1 MINLVLAKKGT
12 ENLMID
18 RNLDVIALC
27 DKAER
32 KSEGVLETET
42 NQRREELFHGLC
54 GSELRKKKKK
64 KREVNVCMTQITWMV
79 SAQTKGTKGR
89 TQFRGREIAWPLLCR

>member
-1 MINLVLAKKGT
+1 
-12 ENLMID
+12 MID

-64 KREVNVCMTQITWMV
+64 KER
-79 SAQTKGTKGR
+79 
-89 TQFRGREIAWPLLCR
+89 